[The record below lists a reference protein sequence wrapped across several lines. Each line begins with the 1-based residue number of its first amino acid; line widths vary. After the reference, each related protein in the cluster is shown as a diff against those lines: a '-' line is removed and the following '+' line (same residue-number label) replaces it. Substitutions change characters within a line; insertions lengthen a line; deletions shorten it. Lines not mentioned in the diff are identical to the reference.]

1 MDLSAIKTSRSNLTK
16 SPVMFF
22 GYWSGTLPPVTE
34 LHFRS
39 FIHYHPESFYDLWL
53 DADMHSSLSLEMN
66 WLKDHPQIRIRDF
79 SLQTLIDHY
88 VHPKQPAKNQPNVWH
103 EWLRK
108 QHKRKIFRKINLQ
121 SWVHPAIGI
130 TYKHSSRLFKGFTHN
145 LAYRG
150 DLARCL
156 IPVEYYR
163 QPSVYVDLD
172 ICFLSNLLDLC
183 QGSGF
188 AYRWEEFTFAN
199 SAVLFTPNLDAAKA
213 IIAKGNEIETFIPW
227 HLFTDEICAKLNI
240 HIHPTNLFDP
250 GWDRSSLLRND
261 VGLFFKNSSQSAA
274 IVDELFAKAYRVNHW
289 HNHWKTIPENASPYQ
304 LLLERFKGHLKS

>member
-1 MDLSAIKTSRSNLTK
+1 MNSNTQN
-16 SPVMFF
+16 SVAAPVIFF
-22 GYWSGTLPPVTE
+22 GYWSGVLPPVTE

-39 FIHYHPESFYDLWL
+39 FIHHHPHSKYDLWL
-53 DADMHSSLSLEMN
+53 DDDAHSSFSPEMN
-66 WLKDHPQIRIRDF
+66 WLNDHPQINIRRF
-79 SLQTLIDHY
+79 SLQALIDQY
-88 VHPKQPAKNQPNVWH
+88 VHPKQSPKHQPKVWH
-103 EWLRK
+103 EWLRQ

-121 SWVHPAIGI
+121 SWVHPAIGV
-130 TYKHSSRLFKGFTHN
+130 TYKHSSPLFKGFEQN

-156 IPVEYYR
+156 IPVKYYR
-163 QPSVYVDLD
+163 QPSLYVDLD

-199 SAVLFTPNLDAAKA
+199 SAVLFTPNIDAAKA

-240 HIHPTNLFDP
+240 HIYPTNLFDP
-250 GWDRSSLLRND
+250 GWDRNSLLRDD
-261 VGLFFKNSSQSAA
+261 VGLFLKIAFSQQ
-274 IVDELFAKAYRVNHW
+274 
-289 HNHWKTIPENASPYQ
+289 Q
-304 LLLERFKGHLKS
+304 LLMSYLLKGTESITGTIIGKPSLKMAHLIIYFFKDS

>member
-1 MDLSAIKTSRSNLTK
+1 MGIAPSLLSN
-16 SPVMFF
+16 SPVIFF
-22 GYWSGTLPPVTE
+22 GYWSGVLPPVTE

-39 FIHYHPESFYDLWL
+39 FIHHHPESSYDLWL
-53 DADMHSSLSLEMN
+53 DDDADSSLSLNMN
-66 WLKDHPQIRIRDF
+66 WLNDHPRINIRHF
-79 SLQTLIDHY
+79 SLQALINHY
-88 VHPKQPAKNQPNVWH
+88 VKPKQSPNHQPKVWH
-103 EWLRK
+103 EWLRQ

-121 SWVHPAIGI
+121 SWVHPAIGV
-130 TYKHSSRLFKGFTHN
+130 TYKHSSPLFKGFEHN

-163 QPSVYVDLD
+163 QPSLYVDLD

-199 SAVLFTPNLDAAKA
+199 SAVLFTPNIDAAKA
-213 IIAKGNEIETFIPW
+213 IVAKGNEIETFIPW
-227 HLFTDEICAKLNI
+227 HLFTDEICQRLNI

-250 GWDRSSLLRND
+250 GWDKTSLLRED
-261 VGLFFKNSSQSAA
+261 IGLFFRKSKESKA
-274 IVDELFAKAYRVNHW
+274 IVQELFDKSYRVNHW
-289 HNHWKTIPENASPYQ
+289 HNNWKTVPELGSPYQ
-304 LLLERFKGHLKS
+304 LLLEQFKQL